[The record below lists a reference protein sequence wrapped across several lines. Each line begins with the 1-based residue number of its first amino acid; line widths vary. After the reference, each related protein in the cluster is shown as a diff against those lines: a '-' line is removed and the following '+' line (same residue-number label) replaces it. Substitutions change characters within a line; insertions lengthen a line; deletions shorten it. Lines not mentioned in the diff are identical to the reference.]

1 MNMKKLVMRVP
12 LSIFVIIL
20 FTFILLQ
27 PSFSEERTT
36 VYFADINGVIG
47 VPAEEHVENVFA
59 ETNKSK
65 NAVLVFKLNTPG
77 GLVDSMSEIVTMIA
91 AADYPVVVWVAPSG
105 ARAASAGA
113 FIVQAAHVA
122 VMASGTNI
130 GAAHPVLGS
139 GSDINDKEMN
149 RKITND
155 LTAKIRS
162 FAQERGRNV
171 AVAESMV
178 AKSVSLTAQEA
189 LEKNVIDFSA
199 STEIELLAGL
209 DGRKIT
215 IKGKPFTIVLK
226 NHDTKYIDVTPR
238 LKLLG
243 FFSRPDVAYFALL
256 AGVFLLLVELKAPGG
271 YVMGISGAVL
281 LLVASYGLRVLP
293 VNLVGAALLLG
304 GVITIV
310 VDLAVGGIGIIAMA
324 GIGAMLFGGLM
335 LFQAPGGELLHI
347 PVAFITGVTVAVG
360 LIFLAVVWLVSKALR
375 KKAALG
381 EDAMIGKIVTIS
393 SSTEK
398 NLMTMLHGEYWRVLP
413 ENPNTEIS
421 VGDEVEV
428 TKVESLILY
437 VRLAKPKNDKVL

>member
-1 MNMKKLVMRVP
+1 M
-12 LSIFVIIL
+12 
-20 FTFILLQ
+20 
-27 PSFSEERTT
+27 
-36 VYFADINGVIG
+36 
-47 VPAEEHVENVFA
+47 
-59 ETNKSK
+59 
-65 NAVLVFKLNTPG
+65 
-77 GLVDSMSEIVTMIA
+77 
-91 AADYPVVVWVAPSG
+91 
-105 ARAASAGA
+105 
-113 FIVQAAHVA
+113 
-122 VMASGTNI
+122 
-130 GAAHPVLGS
+130 
-139 GSDINDKEMN
+139 
-149 RKITND
+149 
-155 LTAKIRS
+155 
-162 FAQERGRNV
+162 
-171 AVAESMV
+171 
-178 AKSVSLTAQEA
+178 
-189 LEKNVIDFSA
+189 
-199 STEIELLAGL
+199 
-209 DGRKIT
+209 
-215 IKGKPFTIVLK
+215 
-226 NHDTKYIDVTPR
+226 
-238 LKLLG
+238 
-243 FFSRPDVAYFALL
+243 
-256 AGVFLLLVELKAPGG
+256 
-271 YVMGISGAVL
+271 
-281 LLVASYGLRVLP
+281 LP